1 MRRKGYAVSLQEKSL
16 YTAGIAA
23 PVFSNG
29 SVVGSLAIIG
39 PLERMKQNGVDR
51 LGALVKGI
59 AHKLSEDLNYTKLS
73 SRRKE
78 RLKLPEQ
85 AWR

>member
-78 RLKLPEQ
+78 RLKRT
-85 AWR
+85 A